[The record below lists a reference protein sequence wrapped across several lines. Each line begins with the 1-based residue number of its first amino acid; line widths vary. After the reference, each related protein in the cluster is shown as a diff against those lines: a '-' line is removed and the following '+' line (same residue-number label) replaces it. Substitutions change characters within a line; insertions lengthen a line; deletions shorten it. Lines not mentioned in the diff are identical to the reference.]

1 MSHRLVVSIQGVVN
15 DSLTVDASDSE
26 ALPLWVKLR
35 EVITEG
41 RASGRR
47 KVRKDGETICTDG
60 PSAGLES
67 ASPSA
72 AGGRGGDV
80 D

>member
-15 DSLTVDASDSE
+15 DSLTVEASDSE

-47 KVRKDGETICTDG
+47 KARKDGETMCTDG
-60 PSAGLES
+60 PSPGVEN

-72 AGGRGGDV
+72 GRGRGGDS